1 MQACSIAAAGMMSAQ
16 DRFEASA
23 RRTAAR
29 PLENLEQET
38 VERIESEAAFKAG
51 AAVLRTADEM
61 LGTLLDI
68 KA

>member
-29 PLENLEQET
+29 SLENLEQET
-38 VERIESEAAFKAG
+38 VERIASRAAFEAN
-51 AAVLRTADEM
+51 AAVLKTAGEM
-61 LGTLLDI
+61 LGTLVDL